1 MSIKTEQEG
10 KEIVFSFR
18 EMVAY
23 PLMSLVGH
31 FKDFIILTAFMSFI
45 MTVVAVCTGRLLFCG
60 LEERIEGVF
69 CSSNMESFVVSF
81 LFLICCIGF
90 YLNRWSLIS
99 GSNCRF
105 LQSIRQKMWRK
116 DVKMSTIVFLYVL
129 LWGIIFGCWYLL
141 VVRRPSSDWIFELS
155 YFLLFS
161 FFILVAAFLLLN
173 FVVFKNFISGGRFF
187 EIRCSFWPVFDNIYK
202 LIGCFLIYF
211 FIFAYLYQICFRAF
225 ISELNLVSA
234 LACEYSM
241 CFLVCV
247 MSVIL
252 YNSLSYQEKIL
263 FRK

>member
-1 MSIKTEQEG
+1 
-10 KEIVFSFR
+10 
-18 EMVAY
+18 
-23 PLMSLVGH
+23 
-31 FKDFIILTAFMSFI
+31 MSFI

-60 LEERIEGVF
+60 LEEKIEGVF
-69 CSSNMESFVVSF
+69 CSSNMICFFVSF
-81 LFLICCIGF
+81 LFLICSIGF

-99 GSNCRF
+99 DANYSF

-116 DVKMSTIVFLYVL
+116 DLKMTVIVFLYVL

-141 VVRRPSSDWIFELS
+141 VVRRPSPDWKFELS

-161 FFILVAAFLLLN
+161 FFILVAACLLLN
-173 FVVFKNFISGGRFF
+173 FVVFKNFVSGGRFF
-187 EIRCSFWPVFDNIYK
+187 EIRRSFWPIFDNIYK
-202 LIGCFLIYF
+202 LLGCFLVYF

-225 ISELNLVSA
+225 ISELNLAYA
-234 LACEYSM
+234 LICEYSL

-247 MSVIL
+247 MSVVL